1 MYINKTNTLCYTTTI
16 NWYIRG
22 GRRRDQRTAEKTC
35 ENEKHAKPSR
45 TRSRYLPPPPQ
56 DEIPLNKIHH
66 RCHIYFHLLHNYYLL
81 NCFDDNIIN
90 EHMKILYT
98 SIQFTRI
105 TRVLYKFSQQWTA
118 KSHEKINV
126 DNIVI
131 IKKHIVNV
139 LLLFISI

>member
-45 TRSRYLPPPPQ
+45 TLSCYLPLRHKTKFHWTKSTT
-56 DEIPLNKIHH
+56 DVTFNF
-66 RCHIYFHLLHNYYLL
+66 IYYNIINNYYLL
-81 NCFDDNIIN
+81 NCFGDNIY

-98 SIQFTRI
+98 SIQFTQSPLLVVYIQSTVDRKI
-105 TRVLYKFSQQWTA
+105 TRKN
-118 KSHEKINV
+118 KRR
-126 DNIVI
+126 
-131 IKKHIVNV
+131 
-139 LLLFISI
+139 